1 MEVRHRARDA
11 HFRLHC
17 RLTFLSL
24 GMESR
29 KVADRTQYA
38 ISSSICNQILVLTRA
53 TQVYI
58 FKHMTVTGV
67 YITMFVKYVNIISSL
82 SLIPSRICSFNS
94 FLT

>member
-11 HFRLHC
+11 HFWLHC

-29 KVADRTQYA
+29 KVANRTQYA
-38 ISSSICNQILVLTRA
+38 ISTSVPNQTLVLTCA

-67 YITMFVKYVNIISSL
+67 YITMFVKYVNIMISISL
-82 SLIPSRICSFNS
+82 NPSRICSFTS

>member
-38 ISSSICNQILVLTRA
+38 ISTSVPNQISVLTCV

-67 YITMFVKYVNIISSL
+67 YITMFVKYVHITISL
-82 SLIPSRICSFNS
+82 P
-94 FLT
+94 LTPLVSVHSILF

>member
-11 HFRLHC
+11 HVRLHC

-38 ISSSICNQILVLTRA
+38 ISPSILNQILGLTCA
-53 TQVYI
+53 TRVYI

-67 YITMFVKYVNIISSL
+67 YITMFVKYVHIVISL
-82 SLIPSRICSFNS
+82 PLTPLVFVQLILF
-94 FLT
+94 